1 MLIYKVA
8 TYCQSKL
15 AEQSY
20 HMQLGSVYW
29 DQAQQQVMITHLTS
43 CFLSGPQPPHPHP
56 QSMPLHSI
64 ETGCT
69 LEMDFAFPSAGRK
82 RKTSMFHYARFAFLL
97 WCLICKAHLRC
108 KARLSSMHQ
117 EHTAAV

>member
-1 MLIYKVA
+1 MQGSGLPSLLQSKLTAPRILLIYKVA

-29 DQAQQQVMITHLTS
+29 DQAQQQVHEYTFSHPVCCLAHS
-43 CFLSGPQPPHPHP
+43 PPHPHPYP

-69 LEMDFAFPSAGRK
+69 LEMGFPCLSAGRK
-82 RKTSMFHYARFAFLL
+82 CKTSMFHYADFAFLL
-97 WCLICKAHLRC
+97 C
-108 KARLSSMHQ
+108 
-117 EHTAAV
+117 